1 MEDVISFLR
10 KNGIAV
16 LVEVHRRDGTV
27 RTEKLEELA
36 EPHLFRQLDEK
47 VRIFYGARWSNSCL

>member
-10 KNGIAV
+10 KNDIAV
-16 LVEVHRRDGTV
+16 LVEVHRRDGAV

-36 EPHLFRQLDEK
+36 
-47 VRIFYGARWSNSCL
+47 